1 MRRLIGKFIP
11 ILALATV
18 LTYPALYIISQ
29 MIRWSYT
36 LHSALLYALICL
48 ALVFVALLFSEDHAG
63 AGRAAA
69 LLVFPGSCV
78 CGFCLHIG
86 CESAWVSHCVLALVI
101 VSIVLFVKTKMTW
114 KIKLPL
120 GVLSLLPLVPTLLM
134 CLFGFFP
141 IGKTT
146 KLSCLSPDGA
156 YMAKLSVADE
166 GALGG
171 GTVIRVYPMATVKRG
186 ILGEWVQEQE
196 IYRGPW
202 MDEDVLSFSW
212 KDEQTLLL
220 NEDAIQIP

>member
-120 GVLSLLPLVPTLLM
+120 GALSLLPLVPTLLM

-146 KLSCLSPDGA
+146 ELSCLSPDGA

-171 GTVIRVYPMATVKRG
+171 STVIRVYPTATVKRG
-186 ILGEWVQEQE
+186 ILGEWKQEQE
-196 IYRGPW
+196 IYRGLW
-202 MDEDVLSFSW
+202 MDENALSFSW
-212 KDEQTLLL
+212 VDERTVLL
-220 NEDAIQIP
+220 NDKPIQIP